1 MIPARLMRGCISC
14 YASSSLEN
22 FPPSAAAVLPQ
33 IYRERERGAQKVSE
47 KSIGYV
53 AFELSILEIYVEIE
67 ILIDCGV
74 CRIRCMPYVT
84 H

>member
-1 MIPARLMRGCISC
+1 MRGCISC

-33 IYRERERGAQKVSE
+33 IYRERERGAQRVSE

-53 AFELSILEIYVEIE
+53 VIEPSIF
-67 ILIDCGV
+67 GV
-74 CRIRCMPYVT
+74 GRFI
-84 H
+84 